1 MRSFAATRRHRS
13 PRKVRT
19 REQQT
24 LPKLFSQ
31 SVMPKLLL
39 TNEGP
44 PKSTV
49 DAAYQ
54 FWHADLSQGTPSKAQ
69 MDQSIACGPGKQRG
83 VQ

>member
-1 MRSFAATRRHRS
+1 
-13 PRKVRT
+13 
-19 REQQT
+19 
-24 LPKLFSQ
+24 
-31 SVMPKLLL
+31 MPKLLL